1 MQSFGDDTLFADIN
15 IENKCSV
22 LREQSGD
29 NVLRKE
35 NGGDAGRSSK
45 QSLLVSEFSSKGSD
59 VGQSKLSHSTHNT
72 KGIIK
77 QNESD
82 FAKYFEDSILF
93 RKINRSKNVSSAS
106 TTLKGDKILSS
117 EKKRSPRENKRNI
130 DTNSIK
136 KHPSDVINS
145 IKKCNKSNTQNL
157 QNGSHDNI
165 NNATSDSSIAKSLT
179 NIDST
184 CDREIST
191 VISLSPAICTQ
202 DRCKLASWG
211 LPPNILQVLS
221 LFFIINIIL

>member
-1 MQSFGDDTLFADIN
+1 MQSFGDDTLFVDIN
-15 IENKCSV
+15 IEKKCSV
-22 LREQSGD
+22 LQEQSGD

-35 NGGDAGRSSK
+35 NGGDVGKSSK
-45 QSLLVSEFSSKGSD
+45 QSLLLSKFSSKNSD

-93 RKINRSKNVSSAS
+93 PKINRSKNVSSAYP

-117 EKKRSPRENKRNI
+117 ERKRSPHRENKRNI
-130 DTNSIK
+130 
-136 KHPSDVINS
+136 KHPSDVVNS
-145 IKKCNKSNTQNL
+145 IKKCNKSNIQNL
-157 QNGSHDNI
+157 HQNGSHDNI
-165 NNATSDSSIAKSLT
+165 DNAISGSISIAMSST

-191 VISLSPAICTQ
+191 VISLSPAVCTQ

-221 LFFIINIIL
+221 LFFIIINIIL